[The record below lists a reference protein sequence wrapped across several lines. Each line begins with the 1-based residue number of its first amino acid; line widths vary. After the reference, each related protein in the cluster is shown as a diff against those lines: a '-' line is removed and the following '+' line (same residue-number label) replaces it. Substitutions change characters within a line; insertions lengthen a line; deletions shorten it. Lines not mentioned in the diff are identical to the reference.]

1 MDDKVEEILTIWYT
15 LTTPIKVKLLE
26 QLEAGRLV
34 ARIRQRGIEGALAAG
49 IEDALDDSH
58 WSTDDLLQQFRSYQ
72 RRGQEGV

>member
-49 IEDALDDSH
+49 IEDALDDIH

-72 RRGQEGV
+72 RRG